1 MGFLSACL
9 ASISSKQLGSK
20 VKHAVDN
27 PTYMESTDRHA
38 QSKEVFS
45 KAFENMHSQNN
56 FRKPADFIYLLYI
69 SYIIFA
75 LYFIYLL

>member
-9 ASISSKQLGSK
+9 ASISSKQIGSK
-20 VKHAVDN
+20 VKHDVDN

-38 QSKEVFS
+38 QSKVFS